1 MADHIPQD
9 IIEEIRRRNDIV
21 EVIGEYLP
29 LKGSGG
35 NYKALCPFHS
45 EKTPSFTVTRP
56 KANLSLLWL
65 WGGRQYLSL
74 YHEV

>member
-21 EVIGEYLP
+21 EVIAEYLP

-45 EKTPSFTVTRP
+45 EKTPPLRSPVKSKSFIALAVGWEAISFT
-56 KANLSLLWL
+56 LS
-65 WGGRQYLSL
+65 
-74 YHEV
+74 